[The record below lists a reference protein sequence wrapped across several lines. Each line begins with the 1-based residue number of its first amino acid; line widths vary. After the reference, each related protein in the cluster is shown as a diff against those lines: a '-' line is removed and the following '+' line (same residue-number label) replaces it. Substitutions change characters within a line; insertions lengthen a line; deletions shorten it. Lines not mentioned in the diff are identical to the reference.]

1 MAHKFDPSK
10 KEKLEGEERK
20 SFYDIHELIL
30 WMGISRG
37 ITIADI
43 GCGTGYCTVPL
54 AALAG
59 EKGLVF
65 ACDISQE
72 MLDSLRE
79 KIEKWDIGNI
89 SAKLSQESSLPIEDN
104 SVDFVFL
111 SMLLHEIDSPASFLS
126 EIKRI
131 LRKGGRIGVVDWEKL
146 ESEVGPPID
155 ERVSMAE
162 AVAMLAGEGLSTI
175 KNEMIGSYHYA
186 ILSARD
192 EDLRKEKVER
202 VGKKLLDEIF
212 CLSEKKMRGAVIL
225 ERFQAVKVETVVE
238 ILQEFCSK
246 ASEKRPRYA
255 EIIDSCLDI
264 NKMKEALG
272 LEKMSAIYM
281 NAKTM
286 GYDSV
291 VRLLMNPPP
300 KGKKFSEYDF
310 VEGQAVHDITLGE
323 KRSLAK
329 GLDKD
334 LLDRIIYDEDP
345 IVIKNILSN
354 PRIIERDVLKI
365 ASKRPIKSGI
375 LKVIS
380 ESPKWSVRYVVK
392 RALVLNPF
400 TPTGIAL
407 GLVNVMQYKDLKL
420 IASSGTLHDEIRNSA
435 KDLLERNY

>member
-1 MAHKFDPSK
+1 MSHKFDPAK

-20 SFYDIHELIL
+20 QFYDIHELIL

-37 ITIADI
+37 MTIADI

-54 AALAG
+54 AAMIG
-59 EKGLVF
+59 EGGRVY

-72 MLDSLRE
+72 MLDELND
-79 KIEKWDIGNI
+79 KIERWDIGTI
-89 SAKLSQESSLPIEDN
+89 FTKLSQENSIPIEDN
-104 SVDFVFL
+104 SVDFIFL
-111 SMLLHEIDSPASFLS
+111 SMLIHELDSPPAFLS
-126 EIKRI
+126 ELKRI
-131 LRKGGRIGVVDWEKL
+131 LKKGGRIGIVDWEKL
-146 ESEVGPPID
+146 ESEVGPPQD
-155 ERVSMAE
+155 ERTSMAE
-162 AVAMLAGEGLSTI
+162 AVEMMAQEGLSTI

-186 ILSARD
+186 ILSARN
-192 EDLRKEKVER
+192 EDIRKEKIER
-202 VGKKLLDEIF
+202 VGKKMLDEIF
-212 CLSEKKMRGAVIL
+212 CLSENKMRSAALI
-225 ERFQAVKVETVVE
+225 ERFKTVKPETIAA
-238 ILQEFCSK
+238 ILQEFCNK
-246 ASEKRPRYA
+246 ASKKRRRYA

-264 NKMKEALG
+264 SKMKETLG
-272 LEKMSAIYM
+272 LEKMSDIYM
-281 NAKTM
+281 NAKKM

-310 VEGQAVHDITLGE
+310 VEGQAVHDITLGQ

-365 ASKRPIKSGI
+365 ASKRPVKPAI

-380 ESPKWSVRYVVK
+380 ESTKWSSRYVVK
-392 RALVLNPF
+392 RSLVLNPF

-407 GLVNVMQYKDLKL
+407 GLMNTMQYKDLKL
-420 IASSGTLHDEIRNSA
+420 IASTGSLHDEIRSSA

>member
-30 WMGISRG
+30 WMGISKG
-37 ITIADI
+37 MIIADI

-54 AALAG
+54 AALTG
-59 EKGLVF
+59 DKGRVI
-65 ACDISQE
+65 ACDISRE
-72 MLDSLRE
+72 MLDVLKE

-89 SAKLSQESSLPIEDN
+89 AVELSQENSLPLADD
-104 SVDFVFL
+104 SVDFVIL
-111 SMLLHEIDSPASFLS
+111 SMLLHEIESPAEFLS
-126 EIKRI
+126 EIKRVM
-131 LRKGGRIGVVDWEKL
+131 KQGGRIGIVDWEKTD
-146 ESEVGPPID
+146 SEVGPPFK
-155 ERVSMAE
+155 ERVSMSE
-162 AVAMLAGEGLSTI
+162 AVALLDSEGLTTI
-175 KNEMIGSYHYA
+175 KNKMIGNYHYA
-186 ILSARD
+186 VLSARD
-192 EDLRKEKVER
+192 EDLRREKIER
-202 VGKKLLDEIF
+202 VGKKMLDEIF
-212 CLSEKKMRGAVIL
+212 CLSETKMRGAALL
-225 ERFQAVKVETVVE
+225 ERFQAVKAETVVE
-238 ILQEFCSK
+238 ILQEFCIK
-246 ASEKRPRYA
+246 ASEKKPRYA

-264 NKMKEALG
+264 DKMKDMLG
-272 LEKMSAIYM
+272 LEKMSDIYL
-281 NAKTM
+281 NAKKM
-286 GYDSV
+286 GYNSV

-310 VEGQAVHDITLGE
+310 VEGQDVHDITLGE

-345 IVIKNILSN
+345 IVIENILSN

-365 ASKRPIKSGI
+365 VSKRPIRPAI

-380 ESPKWSVRYVVK
+380 ESTKWSSRYVVK

-420 IASSGTLHDEIRNSA
+420 IASSGSLHDEIRNSA